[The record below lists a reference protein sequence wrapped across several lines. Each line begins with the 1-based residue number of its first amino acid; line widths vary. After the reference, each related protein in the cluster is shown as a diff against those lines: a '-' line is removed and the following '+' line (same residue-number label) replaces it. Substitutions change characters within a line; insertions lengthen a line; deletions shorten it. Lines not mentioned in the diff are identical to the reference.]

1 MILQI
6 FSVNPIPCGDGC
18 RCYYRQD
25 EGNVYNCS
33 STNRTTIPPE
43 KHLPMGTDWLDV
55 SDNRLNYL
63 CGKHPYLKKISS
75 FFLTNNN
82 ISEICDSTLNTLK
95 RGRLELLELSRNKL
109 NGLPRLIQNVTSL
122 VQIWLLDNPL
132 KCDCNMLWMKNWME
146 NFNKSG
152 YRVVQKYHYLTC
164 ENMDQYYI
172 HALDPVQMGC
182 FPKEL
187 TLWEKLLIGISATV
201 ITGIVIAIIAI
212 SRRWNEVKWLMYL
225 HFDIPPNQD
234 KKENWEN
241 KDFDAVFS
249 YK

>member
-6 FSVNPIPCGDGC
+6 FSVNPIPCGDDC

-33 STNRTTIPPE
+33 STNRSTLPPE
-43 KHLPMGTDWLDV
+43 AHLPNGTDWLDV

-63 CGKHPYLKKISS
+63 CGKHPYLKNISS

-95 RGRLELLELSRNKL
+95 RGRLKLLELSRNKL

-132 KCDCNMLWMKNWME
+132 KCDCDMLWMKNWME

-152 YRVVQKYHYLTC
+152 YPVVQKYHYLTC
-164 ENMDQYYI
+164 ENMDQYI

-225 HFDIPPNQD
+225 HFEIPPNQD